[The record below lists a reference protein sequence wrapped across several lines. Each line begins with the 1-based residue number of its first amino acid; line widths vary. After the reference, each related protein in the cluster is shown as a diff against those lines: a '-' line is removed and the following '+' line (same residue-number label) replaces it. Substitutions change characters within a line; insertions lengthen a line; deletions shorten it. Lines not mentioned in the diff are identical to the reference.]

1 MPLWK
6 ILGQD
11 SSTSTGSTG
20 RSVAYT
26 NGTTDG
32 GIAWALIHN
41 RTAGSITPSFFVST
55 STASST
61 DNKVYGLPV
70 PANDTFETSRF
81 TMSTGD
87 SVLWFQ
93 TTTGLSV
100 SVFGAEGIA
109 T

>member
-1 MPLWK
+1 MPTWK

-32 GIAWALIHN
+32 VIAWAVIHN
-41 RTAGSITPSFFVST
+41 RTTGSITPSFFVST
-55 STASST
+55 STVSST
-61 DNKVYGLPV
+61 DNQTYGLPI
-70 PANDTFETSRF
+70 PGLDTLDTARF